1 MKNIFKYTLAAVLGL
16 SLITGCETFEDF
28 GDTNT
33 NPAATTDPIT
43 SALLTNVLSGI
54 GGYASN
60 STYRPALY
68 CQYLSETQYTDASLY
83 SSNKA
88 DIPSYAGML
97 MDLQNIINYNT
108 DEATKNLVLTNGSNA
123 NQVAVATILKSYIF
137 WIITDRYGD
146 IPYTGVLTGSTEIT
160 YDKQEVVYKGIIVD
174 LKAAVDL
181 FDGGAPVKGDIVFN
195 GDAAKWKKT
204 ANSLRM
210 LMALRLSKRYAGP
223 SDYAATE
230 FKAALAHAAGSVES
244 NSDNFVINYA
254 GGTFK
259 FPYYAMYDGRKDFGE
274 SETMTTLMGDLND
287 GRQAAFGSSN
297 VGVPYGWTRAKAEAW
312 TGNNANWAKVLADS
326 YRPDNGSLLVVGA
339 AQVLLA
345 RAEAA
350 DRGWTTENVQAKY
363 EAGIKAS
370 FAQWK
375 VATPPANYFT
385 NAKVALG
392 ATGTGANLKQIA
404 TQRYIATYPD
414 GMQGWSEWRRTGFPE
429 LTPAVDAVNS
439 SKKIPRRFVYGNNEY
454 NLTGEALESAIAS
467 LEGGDTMDAKIWW
480 DK

>member
-16 SLITGCETFEDF
+16 SLITGCETLEDF

-54 GGYASN
+54 GGYAAI
-60 STYRPALY
+60 TRPALY

-88 DIPSYAGML
+88 DIPSYAGAL
-97 MDLQNIINYNT
+97 MDLQNIIDYNT
-108 DEATKNLVLTNGSNA
+108 NEATKDKVVTNGSNA
-123 NQVAVATILKSYIF
+123 NQIAVATIVKSYIF
-137 WIITDRYGD
+137 WTITDRYGD

-160 YDKQEVVYKGIIVD
+160 YDKQEVVYKGLIAD
-174 LKAAVDL
+174 LKSAVDM
-181 FDGGAPVKGDIVFN
+181 FDGGAAVKGDIIFN

-210 LMALRLSKRYAGP
+210 LMALRLSKRYPGAT
-223 SDYAATE
+223 DYAATE
-230 FKAALAHAAGSVES
+230 FKAALAHSAGSIES
-244 NSDNFVINYA
+244 NSDNFAVAYA

-259 FPYYAMYDGRKDFGE
+259 NPFYALYDGRKDFGE

-297 VGVPYGWTRAKAEAW
+297 VGVPYGWTRSKIEGW
-312 TGNNANWAKVLADS
+312 TGNNANWAKVLADA
-326 YRPDNGSLLVVGA
+326 YRLDNSSVVVVGA

-350 DRGWTTENVQAKY
+350 DRGWTSENVQAKY

-375 VATPPANYFT
+375 VAAPADNYFT
-385 NAKVALG
+385 NADVALG

-414 GMQGWSEWRRTGFPE
+414 GLQGWSEWRRTGYPE
-429 LTPAVDAVNS
+429 LTPAEDATNS
-439 SKKIPRRFVYGNNEY
+439 SGEIPRRYIYGNNEY
-454 NLTGEALESAIAS
+454 NLTGEALQSAIAS